1 MGLVHLVHLV
11 TLHAAFA
18 TIAAAQDA
26 SAYTYLLRSRLAL
39 CVNAPRW
46 NPESTALALFAADC
60 TAEIAEAQKNDKAAE
75 AGLEAANAAF
85 NTTLKTADTAVSIAV
100 KAHDT
105 ADTALVSVRPWRA
118 HRRPSAR

>member
-39 CVNAPRW
+39 
-46 NPESTALALFAADC
+46 STF
-60 TAEIAEAQKNDKAAE
+60 
-75 AGLEAANAAF
+75 
-85 NTTLKTADTAVSIAV
+85 SIARLLAFSFFAFFSFFFSLRLLLRFFPFGRRMYADSPRKDATQPVNILNV
-100 KAHDT
+100 K
-105 ADTALVSVRPWRA
+105 
-118 HRRPSAR
+118 